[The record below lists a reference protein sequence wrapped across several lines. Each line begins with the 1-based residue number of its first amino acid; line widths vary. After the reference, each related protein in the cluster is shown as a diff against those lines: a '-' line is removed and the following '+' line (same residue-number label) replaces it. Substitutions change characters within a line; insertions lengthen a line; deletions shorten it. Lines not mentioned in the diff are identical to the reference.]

1 MMKAGIDVTVKEMD
15 RKPPFDIFNDYSYF
29 FNMSLIDAFST
40 YTFTFSSIITVWLHE
55 NVSPITDEKW
65 IVDIM
70 DGRGVSVNVYFKE
83 EKDAA
88 FFKLTWRA

>member
-1 MMKAGIDVTVKEMD
+1 MKAGIDVTVKEMKT
-15 RKPPFDIFNDYSYF
+15 KPPFDIFEDYSYYYH
-29 FNMSLIDAFST
+29 MVLIDAASPYT
-40 YTFTFSSIITVWLHE
+40 YTFSSIIIVWLHE
-55 NVSPITDEKW
+55 NVAPITDEKW

-88 FFKLTWRA
+88 FFKLTWGV